1 MSRRSPANQNKTP
14 EQIAQARIA
23 AQLAADVLTM
33 IAPHIRAGVS
43 TAYLDRLCNEYI
55 VNVQQAIPANVGYG
69 GFPATVCSSV
79 NHVVCHGIPSEQQI
93 LKDGDIINIDVA
105 VIKDGWFGDTSR
117 MYYVGEP
124 SKAARKLV
132 ETTYAAMWAGIR
144 AVKPRATLGDVGFAI
159 QTVAEKAGYSVVLD
173 YCGHGIGTI
182 YHDDPQV
189 AHYGRPGQGVVLK
202 PGMLFT
208 IEPMINAGKAAT
220 RELADGWT
228 VETRDKSLSAQWE
241 HMVLVTDTGFEVL
254 TLAPGE
260 TGAKAQIPNPVP
272 AAAEPVVAAAAAPS
286 AG

>member
-1 MSRRSPANQNKTP
+1 MSRRNANLIKTP
-14 EQIAQARIA
+14 EQMVPARVA

-33 IAPHIRAGVS
+33 IAPHVKPGVT
-43 TAYLDRLCNEYI
+43 TAYLDQLCNDYI

-79 NHVVCHGIPSEQQI
+79 NHVVCHGIPSATQV
-93 LKDGDIINIDVA
+93 LKNGDIINIDVA
-105 VIKDGWFGDTSR
+105 VIKDGWHGDTSR

-124 SKAARKLV
+124 SKPTRKLV

-144 AVKPRATLGDVGFAI
+144 AVKPKATLGDVGFAI
-159 QTVAEKAGYSVVLD
+159 QSVAEKAGYSVVLD
-173 YCGHGIGTI
+173 YCGHGIGQV
-182 YHDDPQV
+182 YHEDPQV
-189 AHYGRPGQGVVLK
+189 THYGRPGQGLVLK

-220 RELADGWT
+220 KELSDGWT

-241 HMVLVTDTGFEVL
+241 HMVHVTETGFEVL

-260 TGAKAQIPNPVP
+260 TGAKANIPNATP
-272 AAAEPVVAAAAAPS
+272 AGVEPASAA
-286 AG
+286 

>member
-1 MSRRSPANQNKTP
+1 MSRRNANPIKSP
-14 EQIAQARIA
+14 EQIVMARVA

-33 IAPHIRAGVS
+33 IAPHVKPGVS
-43 TAYLDRLCNEYI
+43 TAYLDKLCNDYI

-79 NHVVCHGIPSEQQI
+79 NHVVCHGIPSEELI
-93 LKDGDIINIDVA
+93 LKEGDIINLDVA
-105 VIKDGWFGDTSR
+105 VIKDGWHGDTSR

-124 SKAARKLV
+124 SKSARKLV

-173 YCGHGIGTI
+173 YCGHGIGMV
-182 YHDDPQV
+182 YHEEPQV
-189 AHYGRPGQGVVLK
+189 THYGRPGQGIVLK

-220 RELADGWT
+220 KELSDGWT

-241 HMVLVTDTGFEVL
+241 HMVAVTETGFEVL

-260 TGAKAQIPNPVP
+260 TGAKSQIPNAVP
-272 AAAEPVVAAAAAPS
+272 AGASAA
-286 AG
+286 

>member
-1 MSRRSPANQNKTP
+1 MSRRNANLIKTP
-14 EQIAQARIA
+14 EQMVQARVA

-33 IAPHIRAGVS
+33 IAPHIKPGVT
-43 TAYLDRLCNEYI
+43 TAYLDQLCNDYI

-79 NHVVCHGIPSEQQI
+79 NHVVCHGIPSADQV
-93 LKDGDIINIDVA
+93 LKNGDIINIDVA
-105 VIKDGWFGDTSR
+105 VIRDGWHGDTSR

-124 SKAARKLV
+124 SKPTRKLV

-144 AVKPRATLGDVGFAI
+144 AVKPKATLGDVGFAI

-173 YCGHGIGTI
+173 YCGHGIGQV
-182 YHDDPQV
+182 YHEDPQV
-189 AHYGRPGQGVVLK
+189 THYGRPGQGMVLK

-220 RELADGWT
+220 RELSDGWT

-241 HMVLVTDTGFEVL
+241 HMVHVTETGFEVL

-260 TGAKAQIPNPVP
+260 TGSKANIPNAIP
-272 AAAEPVVAAAAAPS
+272 AT
-286 AG
+286 

>member
-1 MSRRSPANQNKTP
+1 MSRRSANLIKTP
-14 EQIAQARIA
+14 DQIEKARVA

-33 IAPHIRAGVS
+33 IAPHVKPGVT
-43 TAYLDRLCNEYI
+43 TAYLDQLCHDYI

-79 NHVVCHGIPSEQQI
+79 NHVVCHGIPSADQV
-93 LKDGDIINIDVA
+93 LKQGDIINIDVA
-105 VIKDGWFGDTSR
+105 VIKDGWHGDTSR

-124 SKAARKLV
+124 SKPTRKLV

-144 AVKPRATLGDVGFAI
+144 AVRPKATLGDVGFAI

-173 YCGHGIGTI
+173 YCGHGIGMV
-182 YHDDPQV
+182 YHEDPQV
-189 AHYGRPGQGVVLK
+189 THYGRPGQGMVLK

-220 RELADGWT
+220 RELSDGWT

-241 HMVLVTDTGFEVL
+241 HMVLVTDTGYEVL

-260 TGAKAQIPNPVP
+260 TGSKANIPNAAP
-272 AAAEPVVAAAAAPS
+272 AGAAAAPS
-286 AG
+286 AA

>member
-1 MSRRSPANQNKTP
+1 MSRRNANPIKSP
-14 EQIAQARIA
+14 EQIVLARVA

-33 IAPHIRAGVS
+33 IGPHIKPGVS
-43 TAYLDRLCNEYI
+43 TAYLDQLCNDYI

-79 NHVVCHGIPSEQQI
+79 NHVVCHGIPSEQLI
-93 LKDGDIINIDVA
+93 LKQGDIINIDVA
-105 VIKDGWFGDTSR
+105 VIKDGWHGDTSR

-124 SKAARKLV
+124 SKSARKLV

-173 YCGHGIGTI
+173 YCGHGIGQV
-182 YHDDPQV
+182 YHEDPQV
-189 AHYGRPGQGVVLK
+189 THYGRPGQGMVLK

-220 RELADGWT
+220 KELSDGWT

-241 HMVLVTDTGFEVL
+241 HMVHVTETGFEVL

-260 TGAKAQIPNPVP
+260 TGSKSNIPNAVP
-272 AAAEPVVAAAAAPS
+272 AGLEISAE
-286 AG
+286 

>member
-1 MSRRSPANQNKTP
+1 MSRRNANLIKSP
-14 EQIAQARIA
+14 EQIVLARVA

-33 IAPHIRAGVS
+33 IAPHVKAGVS
-43 TAYLDRLCNEYI
+43 TAHLDQLCNDYI

-79 NHVVCHGIPSEQQI
+79 NHVVCHGIPAADHI

-105 VIKDGWFGDTSR
+105 VIKDGWHGDTSR

-124 SKAARKLV
+124 SKATRKLV
-132 ETTYAAMWAGIR
+132 ETTYSAMWAGIR

-159 QTVAEKAGYSVVLD
+159 QTIAEKAGYSVVLD
-173 YCGHGIGTI
+173 YCGHGIGMV
-182 YHDDPQV
+182 YHEEPQV
-189 AHYGRPGQGVVLK
+189 THYGRPGQGVVLK

-220 RELADGWT
+220 KELSDGWT

-241 HMVLVTDTGFEVL
+241 HMVLVTETGFEVL

-260 TGAKAQIPNPVP
+260 TGAKAQIPNAVP
-272 AAAEPVVAAAAAPS
+272 AGAAGAAAPS
-286 AG
+286 AA

>member
-1 MSRRSPANQNKTP
+1 MSRRNANLIKSP
-14 EQIAQARIA
+14 EQIVLARVA

-33 IAPHIRAGVS
+33 IAPHVKAGVS
-43 TAYLDRLCNEYI
+43 TAHLDQLCNDYI

-79 NHVVCHGIPSEQQI
+79 NHVVCHGIPAADHI

-105 VIKDGWFGDTSR
+105 VIKDGWHGDTSR

-124 SKAARKLV
+124 SKATRKLV
-132 ETTYAAMWAGIR
+132 ETTYSAMWAGIR

-159 QTVAEKAGYSVVLD
+159 QTIAEKAGYSVVLD
-173 YCGHGIGTI
+173 YCGHGIGMV
-182 YHDDPQV
+182 YHEEPQV
-189 AHYGRPGQGVVLK
+189 THYGRPGQGVVLK

-220 RELADGWT
+220 RELSDGWT

-241 HMVLVTDTGFEVL
+241 HMVLVTETGFEVL

-260 TGAKAQIPNPVP
+260 TGAKAQIPNAVP
-272 AAAEPVVAAAAAPS
+272 AGAAGTAAPS
-286 AG
+286 AA

>member
-1 MSRRSPANQNKTP
+1 MSRRNANLIKTP
-14 EQIAQARIA
+14 EQMVQARVA

-33 IAPHIRAGVS
+33 IAPHVKPGVT
-43 TAYLDRLCNEYI
+43 TAYLDQLCNDYI

-79 NHVVCHGIPSEQQI
+79 NHVVCHGIPSATQV
-93 LKDGDIINIDVA
+93 LKNGDIINIDVA
-105 VIKDGWFGDTSR
+105 VIKDGWHGDTSR

-124 SKAARKLV
+124 SKPTRKLV

-144 AVKPRATLGDVGFAI
+144 AVKPKATLGDVGFAI

-173 YCGHGIGTI
+173 YCGHGIGQV
-182 YHDDPQV
+182 YHEDPQV
-189 AHYGRPGQGVVLK
+189 THYGRPGQGMVLK

-220 RELADGWT
+220 KELSDGWT

-241 HMVLVTDTGFEVL
+241 HMVHVTETGFEVL

-260 TGAKAQIPNPVP
+260 TGAKANIPNAVP
-272 AAAEPVVAAAAAPS
+272 AGVEISAA
-286 AG
+286 

>member
-1 MSRRSPANQNKTP
+1 MSRRNANLIKTP
-14 EQIAQARIA
+14 EQMVQARVA

-33 IAPHIRAGVS
+33 IAPHVKPGVT
-43 TAYLDRLCNEYI
+43 TAYLDQLCNDYI

-79 NHVVCHGIPSEQQI
+79 NHVVCHGIPSAEQV
-93 LKDGDIINIDVA
+93 LKNGDIINIDVA
-105 VIKDGWFGDTSR
+105 VIKDGWHGDTSR

-124 SKAARKLV
+124 SKPTRKLV

-144 AVKPRATLGDVGFAI
+144 AVKPKATLGDVGFAI

-173 YCGHGIGTI
+173 YCGHGIGMV
-182 YHDDPQV
+182 YHEDPQV
-189 AHYGRPGQGVVLK
+189 THYGRPGQGLVLK

-220 RELADGWT
+220 KELSDGWT

-241 HMVLVTDTGFEVL
+241 HMVHVTETGFEVL

-260 TGAKAQIPNPVP
+260 TGAKAQIPNAVP
-272 AAAEPVVAAAAAPS
+272 AGVEPASAA
-286 AG
+286 

>member
-1 MSRRSPANQNKTP
+1 MSRRNANPIKSP
-14 EQIAQARIA
+14 EQIVLARVA

-33 IAPHIRAGVS
+33 IGPHIKPGVS
-43 TAYLDRLCNEYI
+43 TAHLDQLCNDYI

-79 NHVVCHGIPSEQQI
+79 NHVVCHGIPSEQLI
-93 LKDGDIINIDVA
+93 LKQGDIINIDVA
-105 VIKDGWFGDTSR
+105 VIKDGWHGDTSR

-124 SKAARKLV
+124 SKSARKLV

-173 YCGHGIGTI
+173 YCGHGIGMV
-182 YHDDPQV
+182 YHEEPQV
-189 AHYGRPGQGVVLK
+189 THYGRPGQGIVLK

-220 RELADGWT
+220 KELSDGWT

-241 HMVLVTDTGFEVL
+241 HMVLVTETGFEVL

-260 TGAKAQIPNPVP
+260 TGARSQIPNAVP
-272 AAAEPVVAAAAAPS
+272 AGAEDAPS
-286 AG
+286 PA

>member
-1 MSRRSPANQNKTP
+1 MSRRNANLIKTP
-14 EQIAQARIA
+14 EQMVQARVA

-33 IAPHIRAGVS
+33 IAPHVKPGVT
-43 TAYLDRLCNEYI
+43 TAYLDQLCHDYI

-79 NHVVCHGIPSEQQI
+79 NHVVCHGIPSDTQV
-93 LKDGDIINIDVA
+93 LKNGDIINIDVA
-105 VIKDGWFGDTSR
+105 VIKDGWHGDTSR

-124 SKAARKLV
+124 SKPTRKLV

-144 AVKPRATLGDVGFAI
+144 AVKPKATLGDVGFAI

-173 YCGHGIGTI
+173 YCGHGIGQV
-182 YHDDPQV
+182 YHEEPQV
-189 AHYGRPGQGVVLK
+189 THYGRPGQGMVLK

-220 RELADGWT
+220 RELSDGWT

-241 HMVLVTDTGFEVL
+241 HMVHVTETGFEVL

-260 TGAKAQIPNPVP
+260 TGAKANIPNAVP
-272 AAAEPVVAAAAAPS
+272 AGVEPPAAPS
-286 AG
+286 AA

>member
-1 MSRRSPANQNKTP
+1 MSRRNANLIKTP
-14 EQIAQARIA
+14 EQMVQARVA

-33 IAPHIRAGVS
+33 IAPHVKPGVT
-43 TAYLDRLCNEYI
+43 TAYLDKLCNDYI

-79 NHVVCHGIPSEQQI
+79 NHVVCHGIPSETQV
-93 LKDGDIINIDVA
+93 LKNGDIINIDVA
-105 VIKDGWFGDTSR
+105 VIKDGWHGDTSR

-124 SKAARKLV
+124 SKPTRKLV

-144 AVKPRATLGDVGFAI
+144 AVKPKATLGDVGFAI

-173 YCGHGIGTI
+173 YCGHGIGQV
-182 YHDDPQV
+182 YHEDPQV
-189 AHYGRPGQGVVLK
+189 THYGRPGQGMVLK

-220 RELADGWT
+220 KELSDGWT

-241 HMVLVTDTGFEVL
+241 HMVHVTETGFEVL

-260 TGAKAQIPNPVP
+260 TGAKANIPNAVP
-272 AAAEPVVAAAAAPS
+272 AGVEIS

>member
-1 MSRRSPANQNKTP
+1 MSRRNANPIKSP
-14 EQIAQARIA
+14 EQIVMARVA

-33 IAPHIRAGVS
+33 IAPHVKPGVS
-43 TAYLDRLCNEYI
+43 TAYLDKLCNDYI

-79 NHVVCHGIPSEQQI
+79 NHVVCHGIPSEALI

-105 VIKDGWFGDTSR
+105 VIKDGWHGDTSR

-124 SKAARKLV
+124 SKSARKLV

-173 YCGHGIGTI
+173 YCGHGIGMV
-182 YHDDPQV
+182 YHEEPQV
-189 AHYGRPGQGVVLK
+189 THYGRPGQGIVLK

-220 RELADGWT
+220 RELSDGWT

-241 HMVLVTDTGFEVL
+241 HMVAVTETGFEVL

-260 TGAKAQIPNPVP
+260 TGARSQIPNAVP
-272 AAAEPVVAAAAAPS
+272 AGTAPVSAA
-286 AG
+286 